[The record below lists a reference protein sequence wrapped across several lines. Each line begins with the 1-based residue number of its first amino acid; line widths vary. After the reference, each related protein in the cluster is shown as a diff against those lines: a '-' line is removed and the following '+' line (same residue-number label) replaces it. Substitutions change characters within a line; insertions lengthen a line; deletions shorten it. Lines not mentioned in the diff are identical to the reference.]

1 MTDKKTYGELE
12 EELKFYK
19 SIFVSHFES
28 RLSNLRIKK
37 KDGNKLWVD
46 KVKDFEIFKDLDK
59 DKEVIEWLKPIRCSR

>member
-28 RLSNLRIKK
+28 RVSNLRIKK

-59 DKEVIEWLKPIRCSR
+59 DPDVIEWLKPIRCSR

>member
-28 RLSNLRIKK
+28 RVSNLRIKK

>member
-28 RLSNLRIKK
+28 RVSNLRIKK
-37 KDGNKLWVD
+37 KDGKKLWVD

>member
-1 MTDKKTYGELE
+1 MPDKKTYEELE

-28 RLSNLRIKK
+28 RVSNLRIKK

-59 DKEVIEWLKPIRCSR
+59 DPDVIEWLKPIRCSR

>member
-28 RLSNLRIKK
+28 RVSNLRIKK

-46 KVKDFEIFKDLDK
+46 RVKDFEIFKDLDK

>member
-28 RLSNLRIKK
+28 RVSNLRIKK
-37 KDGNKLWVD
+37 KDGKKLWVD

-59 DKEVIEWLKPIRCSR
+59 DKEVIEWLKPIPCER

>member
-28 RLSNLRIKK
+28 RVSNLRIKK

-59 DKEVIEWLKPIRCSR
+59 DKDVIEWLKPIRCSR

>member
-28 RLSNLRIKK
+28 RVSNLRIKK
-37 KDGNKLWVD
+37 RDGKKIWVD
-46 KVKDFEIFKDLDK
+46 RVKDFEIFKDLDK

>member
-28 RLSNLRIKK
+28 RVSNLRIKK
-37 KDGNKLWVD
+37 KDGKKLWVD

-59 DKEVIEWLKPIRCSR
+59 DKEVIEWLKHISCSR

>member
-28 RLSNLRIKK
+28 RVSNLRIKK

-46 KVKDFEIFKDLDK
+46 RVKDFEIFKDLDK
-59 DKEVIEWLKPIRCSR
+59 DPDVIEWLKPIRCSR

>member
-28 RLSNLRIKK
+28 RVSNLRIKK
-37 KDGNKLWVD
+37 KM
-46 KVKDFEIFKDLDK
+46 VKNYG
-59 DKEVIEWLKPIRCSR
+59 

>member
-28 RLSNLRIKK
+28 RVSNLRIKK

-46 KVKDFEIFKDLDK
+46 RVKDFEIFKDLDK
-59 DKEVIEWLKPIRCSR
+59 DKEVIEWLKPIPCER

>member
-28 RLSNLRIKK
+28 RVSNLRIKK
-37 KDGNKLWVD
+37 KDGKKLWVD
-46 KVKDFEIFKDLDK
+46 RVKDFEIFKDLDK

>member
-28 RLSNLRIKK
+28 RVSNLRIKK

-46 KVKDFEIFKDLDK
+46 RVKDFDIFKDLDK

>member
-28 RLSNLRIKK
+28 RVSNLRIKK
-37 KDGNKLWVD
+37 KDGKKLWVD

-59 DKEVIEWLKPIRCSR
+59 DKEVIGWLKPIRCSR